1 MRKDYIIKRNNTI
14 KTILIELDIIISQK
28 MLQESKKNFFFFSSL
43 KFHLN
48 QV

>member
-1 MRKDYIIKRNNTI
+1 MRKDYIMKRNNTI

-28 MLQESKKNFFFFSSL
+28 MLQESKKKFFFFSSL